1 VGKIAVKTFGV
12 KSVSPNSLIHWDFSR
27 KFTLM
32 AEKFRPY
39 TINLYGNAV
48 FDMVHE
54 SVVRVAA
61 IFDHSFA
68 PQTRFFRAGIGA
80 LSLTI

>member
-1 VGKIAVKTFGV
+1 VGKIAVKTFRV

-27 KFTLM
+27 KFTLL
-32 AEKFRPY
+32 AGKNRPY
-39 TINLYGNAV
+39 TINLCGSAV

-61 IFDHSFA
+61 TFGEGVDRY
-68 PQTRFFRAGIGA
+68 TRKTSC
-80 LSLTI
+80 L